1 MIASHGPILR
11 ILTIHRLIQDR
22 RHPNVPGL
30 ARLLGVSRRTVQRDL
45 DVLREEMRA
54 PLVWNPIER
63 GFEYTKDGFVLPDV
77 EMSEGEILALLVAST
92 TLPVVA
98 ETPAEP
104 LLRGLIEKAGR
115 AMTETRTFSPEAL
128 ALGARPLG
136 GSGFARLHASPGV
149 VSAIEAALESRT
161 TLRIRLG
168 SRTGDDRS
176 AHEVDPYFL
185 VSLDGESH
193 LVAYSHRA
201 RRVRAFR
208 VERIRAARATSR
220 RFEPPETTVEELL
233 PAILPMRD
241 GSRMFDAVL
250 AIDPSLAAPA
260 LERDWGPTAK
270 VQMRTDGGLELSIRT
285 DNADAVARWSF
296 AWGPNAEVVAPP
308 WVRRRARQ
316 LIAQIARRY
325 ELPVPR
331 AKSRSQ
337 RRRPSEAARPASPD

>member
-54 PLVWNPIER
+54 PLAFHPIEK

-92 TLPVVA
+92 ALPAVT

-104 LLRGLIEKAGR
+104 LLRSLLETAAR
-115 AMTETRTFSPEAL
+115 SMETTRTISPEAI
-128 ALGARPLG
+128 ALGTRPLG

-149 VSAIEAALESRT
+149 VTAIESALASRV
-161 TLRIRLG
+161 TLRLRLG
-168 SRTGDDRS
+168 ARS
-176 AHEVDPYFL
+176 GSPRASQEVDPYHL
-185 VSLDGESH
+185 AGVDGESY
-193 LVAYSHRA
+193 LIGYSHRA

-208 VERIRAARATSR
+208 VERIRAARLTAKK
-220 RFEPPETTVEELL
+220 FAPPEASPEDLL
-233 PAILPMRD
+233 ASMVPMGD
-241 GSRMFDAVL
+241 GGRVFEAVL
-250 AIDPSLAAPA
+250 AIDPTLAAPV
-260 LERDWGPTAK
+260 LSRDWGKGCK

-296 AWGPNAEVVAPP
+296 AWGPSAEVVSPP
-308 WVRRRARQ
+308 WVRRRAKQ
-316 LIAQIARRY
+316 LIGQLVRRY
-325 ELPVPR
+325 ERPTPKAR
-331 AKSRSQ
+331 KGS
-337 RRRPSEAARPASPD
+337 RRRGEAPAPRPASPD